1 MNAIPT
7 RSLFGG
13 FALSDA
19 SGETVRLMLRK
30 TEALIAFLAVCPS
43 QSQQREALA
52 SLLWSESNLASALQS
67 LRQARLTLSRN
78 LDAHELPIV
87 QFSRREITLERSALE
102 IDVAE
107 FARLQTAG
115 DQDSLARAVDLYR
128 GEFRLE
134 EHTPGPQSLKRNPY

>member
-7 RSLFGG
+7 RRLFGG

-19 SGETVRLMLRK
+19 SGETVRLTLRK

-67 LRQARLTLSRN
+67 LRQARLTLSRH
-78 LDAHELPIV
+78 LDAHGLPIV
-87 QFSRREITLERSALE
+87 QFSRQIGRASCRER
-102 IDVAE
+102 VC
-107 FARLQTAG
+107 QY
-115 DQDSLARAVDLYR
+115 V
-128 GEFRLE
+128 
-134 EHTPGPQSLKRNPY
+134 

>member
-7 RSLFGG
+7 RRLFGG

-19 SGETVRLMLRK
+19 SGETVRLTLRK

-67 LRQARLTLSRN
+67 LRQARLTLSRH
-78 LDAHELPIV
+78 LDPHGLPR
-87 QFSRREITLERSALE
+87 SDERRVGKECVSTCR
-102 IDVAE
+102 
-107 FARLQTAG
+107 
-115 DQDSLARAVDLYR
+115 YR
-128 GEFRLE
+128 WS
-134 EHTPGPQSLKRNPY
+134 PVP